1 MKYLSSAAVVV
12 GLFYAD
18 AVVAHDPEWLPGDR
32 RPCNDA
38 CASAGK
44 HSVDSGKYRSPDA
57 RLHGQDFYV
66 CAADA
71 GDGNRAGYNLKPN
84 WARGCWVGYAGKE
97 KAVGHYDCL
106 CK

>member
-1 MKYLSSAAVVV
+1 MCPGPTSAFVSSGIQRVTEFSQAGRERCPASIVGESHEISLAVVV

-44 HSVDSGKYRSPDA
+44 HAVDSGKYRSPA
-57 RLHGQDFYV
+57 
-66 CAADA
+66 
-71 GDGNRAGYNLKPN
+71 
-84 WARGCWVGYAGKE
+84 E
-97 KAVGHYDCL
+97 
-106 CK
+106 